1 LGASFTFPE
10 GPRRDDEKVR
20 TVRVGIMTFG
30 KEEDALF
37 IAGGDGA
44 IELAGCGGIEID
56 VIL

>member
-1 LGASFTFPE
+1 
-10 GPRRDDEKVR
+10 VR
-20 TVRVGIMTFG
+20 IMTFG

-37 IAGGDGA
+37 VASRDGA